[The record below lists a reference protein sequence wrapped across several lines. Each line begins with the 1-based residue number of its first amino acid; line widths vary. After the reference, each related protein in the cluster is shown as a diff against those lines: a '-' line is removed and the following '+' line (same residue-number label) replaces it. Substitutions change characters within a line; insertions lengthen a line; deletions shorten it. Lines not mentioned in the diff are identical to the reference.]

1 MQEIFN
7 ANNTKKIKEHTKVV
21 QSPPVE
27 KRYAQETMPN
37 LTEIDYQS
45 KTGQKHEDNLF
56 NPKIM
61 NKSPIYTSK
70 KVN

>member
-27 KRYAQETMPN
+27 KRNAQETMPN

-45 KTGQKHEDNLF
+45 KTGKKHEDNLF
-56 NPKIM
+56 NP
-61 NKSPIYTSK
+61 
-70 KVN
+70 